1 MEMRPPLLLT
11 RPRDASARFA
21 RQFAAQFGADWPVV
35 IAPLQEIVPLCS
47 DLGGDYDAVVLT
59 SAAGAQVLAPGRGR
73 DAWCVGQA
81 TANAARAK
89 GFCARCFDGGEKKG
103 GDGLALARAMVKAG
117 AKGRMLYPHGRHRS
131 VDLARLLPETV
142 RLCSVVAYEQRA
154 LPIAP
159 DVCAGLCAGQGPI
172 LAPVFSRRSGLLLA
186 QAVSGAQ
193 GGALAGMKRPLW
205 VAAISDAAG
214 EPLAALSSSGHAP
227 DTGVPAMR
235 LAIAPRP
242 DAAGVLVALAS
253 LLTAEI
259 EGKLEQS
266 PVRRVE
272 G

>member
-1 MEMRPPLLLT
+1 MKMRPPLLLT

-73 DAWCVGQA
+73 DAWCVGLA
-81 TANAARAK
+81 TAEAARAK
-89 GFCARCFDGGEKKG
+89 GFYPRGFEGDEKKG

-131 VDLARLLPETV
+131 VDLARLLPEMV
-142 RLCSVVAYEQRA
+142 RLCSVVAYDQRA
-154 LPIAP
+154 VPIPP
-159 DVCAGLCAGQGPI
+159 DVRARLCDGQGPI

-186 QAVSGAQ
+186 QAVSGALSGAQ
-193 GGALAGMKRPLW
+193 GGMKRPLW
-205 VAAISDAAG
+205 VAAISDAAA
-214 EPLAALSSSGHAP
+214 EPLAALPSAGDAP
-227 DTGVPAMR
+227 DTAPSAMR
-235 LAIAPRP
+235 FAIAPRP
-242 DAAGVLVALAS
+242 DAAGVLAALAS
-253 LLTAEI
+253 LLTTEI

-272 G
+272 R